1 MSKTVTGRTS
11 VRYSE
16 SFKLAVIRDIE
27 ENHMTIHSALKKYD
41 IRGAMTI
48 NKWIKKYGKAHL
60 LPKKIIVMEINERD
74 ELSLLKAR
82 LAEVERLALSQQ
94 LELQRMGIYYTE
106 ALRQVGT
113 ERAAFEKKTVMGR

>member
-27 ENHMTIHSALKKYD
+27 ENHLTIHSALKKYD
-41 IRGAMTI
+41 IRGSLTI
-48 NKWIKKYGKAHL
+48 NKWMRKYGKAHL
-60 LPKKIIVMEINERD
+60 LPKKIIVMEIRERD
-74 ELSLLKAR
+74 ELSLLKER

-94 LELQRMGIYYTE
+94 LELQRMGIYYAE
-106 ALRQVGT
+106 ALRQVGV
-113 ERAAFEKKTVMGR
+113 ERGAFEKKTVMPR